1 MNTSGSRSGTEPD
14 SSPSLSPPLGRG
26 MTRRQFLKRG
36 FQAAA
41 AAGLLGAGYGAFW
54 EPNHIE
60 LTRLNLQQQRLPAS
74 FHGMKIVHFSD
85 LHLGFP
91 LWSDKTGK
99 VVEMILQEKPDLI
112 VFTGDMVDG
121 RAQALDGSLEALSRL
136 QAPLGVLSILGNHDY
151 ENADDLVSKQ
161 ASAGFT
167 VLRNSHVLLER
178 RGKVIAVAGLE
189 DWLEG
194 TPDAEQAL
202 QGIPEGMYTLM
213 LMHEPDYAGIVSTYP
228 VDLQL
233 SGHSHGG
240 QIRLPG
246 IGEVVTPPGALRYV
260 QGLYNVGERGMPLYV
275 NRGLG
280 TTRLPMRFLCRPEIT
295 VLTLSSR

>member
-1 MNTSGSRSGTEPD
+1 
-14 SSPSLSPPLGRG
+14 